1 MFSILPST
9 VYYHIN
15 YFIQVFTQPLDSHI
29 KNMKPSNDYG
39 VHAQGQDKRLYRVF
53 LHITLSKTVSL
64 SKKLSRSNLNVL
76 DYLLPEV

>member
-1 MFSILPST
+1 MFSILPSA

-39 VHAQGQDKRLYRVF
+39 VHAQGQDKRLY
-53 LHITLSKTVSL
+53 
-64 SKKLSRSNLNVL
+64 
-76 DYLLPEV
+76 